1 MYDDITFKKSDKEL
15 SMKKFTPILLSTL
28 LFIGCGS
35 SEPNDGSNTIVD
47 DGTKYSLTYKGLRF
61 YAHDLPA
68 SSYKLTQ
75 VDDKAFN
82 ALSQEN
88 KLLVANKLLSTL
100 FFGYPLPELKERIDS
115 GTFIST
121 LQAQLKEQI
130 NDKEEIE
137 NYIRNNDF
145 FFHANYTNDEVDNI
159 LARFYAM
166 DDLDAY
172 YLDNWIS
179 YILTQTIMF
188 SPAYELESSHEPNT
202 ERVYNAMVR
211 NLQEDATMAYSTYL
225 HMISSD
231 NWRRFRSP
239 EDNGREMMEI
249 YALIFDDTKVPIA
262 GKALQNWKLDRDN
275 DTLVIGLNENTTPL
289 SLFNTSITNGD
300 DFYRELAKSKE
311 FQKGVTTR
319 LVDFFL
325 TTSSKNVKERAIRD
339 IVASNPQN
347 WQDVLLQ
354 LIFSKTYLYDS
365 NRAKSAEETFYS
377 LSKKMDY
384 KHYHRTFSNFSNA
397 LEEMHQASMK
407 YKLGKLKRVP
417 LDTLSFINYHKY
429 IRENLMLRYVNPKK
443 LNNYKDYD
451 SHGWKPSF
459 ISESRF
465 NLSQD
470 DIKSTLDSLIHYLF
484 QSTISRKATSQELAL
499 FEKHMLVM
507 EEGNLD
513 YVSGFNL
520 LKTSERTN
528 ASVLILDYISRLNA
542 LYQYKKVQS

>member
-1 MYDDITFKKSDKEL
+1 
-15 SMKKFTPILLSTL
+15 MKKFSPIILSAL
-28 LFIGCGS
+28 LFVGCGS
-35 SEPNDGSNTIVD
+35 SDPKDASNTIVD

-61 YAHDLPA
+61 YAHDLPT
-68 SSYKLTQ
+68 SSYRLSQ

-82 ALSQEN
+82 ALSEES

-100 FFGYPLPELKERIDS
+100 FYGYPLPELKERINS

-121 LQAQLKEQI
+121 LQAQLKEKI
-130 NDKEEIE
+130 NDKDEIE
-137 NYIRNNDF
+137 GYIRNNDF

-172 YLDNWIS
+172 YLNNWIA

-211 NLQEDATMAYSTYL
+211 NLQEDSTMAYSTYL

-249 YALIFDDTKVPIA
+249 YTLIFDDSKVPIA

-275 DTLVIGLNENTTPL
+275 DTLVIGLNENTSPL
-289 SLFNTSITNGD
+289 SLFNTTIINGD
-300 DFYRELAKSKE
+300 DFYRELAKSKD

-325 TTSSKNVKERAIRD
+325 TTSSTSAKERVIRD

-354 LIFSKTYLYDS
+354 LIFSKTYLYES
-365 NRAKSAEETFYS
+365 KRAKSAEETFYS
-377 LSKKMDY
+377 LAKKMDY
-384 KHYHRTFSNFSNA
+384 KHYNRTFFNFSNA

-417 LDTLSFINYHKY
+417 LDTLSFINYHKF

-443 LNNYKDYD
+443 LNNFKDYD
-451 SHGWKPSF
+451 AYGWKPSF
-459 ISESRF
+459 ISDSRF
-465 NLSQD
+465 NLSQND
-470 DIKSTLDSLIHYLF
+470 TKSTLDSLINYLF
-484 QSTISRKATSQELAL
+484 ESTISRKATSEELAL
-499 FEKHMLVM
+499 FEKHMLILV
-507 EEGNLD
+507 EGNLE
-513 YVSGFNL
+513 YVSGFNVL
-520 LKTSERTN
+520 ETTERTN
-528 ASVLILDYISRLNA
+528 ATIMILDYISRLDA
-542 LYQYKKVQS
+542 LYQYKKVQ